1 MLVPLAV
8 LSLGAILAGFV
19 FHAPFVEAADGAA
32 FWNGSLFFNEHL
44 MHAMHEVPGW
54 VKWAPFAVMLAG
66 LLIAWGSYIR
76 SPGFPASFVAHFSV
90 LYRFLL
96 NKWYFDEL
104 YNFLFVRPA
113 FWLGRQ
119 FWKLG
124 DIGLIDRFGPNGAA
138 WVVARGSRAAV
149 RLQSGYLY
157 SYALVML
164 VGLVGAVSW
173 VIAQ

>member
-8 LSLGAILAGFV
+8 LSLGAVLAGFIW
-19 FHAPFVEAADGAA
+19 HETFVGAEDGARFWAGSIA
-32 FWNGSLFFNEHL
+32 FDEHL
-44 MHAMHEVPGW
+44 MHAMHGAPFAIR
-54 VKWAPFAVMLAG
+54 WAPFAVMLTG
-66 LLIAWGSYIR
+66 LAIAYGSYIR
-76 SPGFPASFVAHFSV
+76 HPEWPRAFTTQFSV
-90 LYRFLL
+90 LYRFLF

-104 YNFLFVRPA
+104 YDRVFVRPA

-119 FWKLG
+119 FWKRG
-124 DIGLIDRFGPNGAA
+124 DIGVIDRFGPNGLA
-138 WVVARGSRAAV
+138 WVIERGSRGAV

-173 VIAQ
+173 VIAR